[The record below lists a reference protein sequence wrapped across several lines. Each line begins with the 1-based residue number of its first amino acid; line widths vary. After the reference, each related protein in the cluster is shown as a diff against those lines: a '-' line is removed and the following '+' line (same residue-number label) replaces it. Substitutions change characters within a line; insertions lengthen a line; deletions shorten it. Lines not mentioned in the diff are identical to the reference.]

1 MQYNNKKTESNI
13 KHNEIKHF
21 WRLKSNNYEIERF
34 WSFEKK
40 NNICY
45 EENHVAVTNFSEE
58 KNVSDFNFI

>member
-1 MQYNNKKTESNI
+1 MQCNNKKTESNI
-13 KHNEIKHF
+13 KHNEIEHF

-45 EENHVAVTNFSEE
+45 EEKVFFSLIKVKSCRCYE
-58 KNVSDFNFI
+58 F